1 MTQLSACGAQGG
13 IMLRLTF
20 ELSPII
26 IFMIVLIPVFATAQ
40 QKIDPERLEMAAAVK
55 KLIEAN
61 DSYAAI
67 EMVQEKGVFADV
79 AQRYEF
85 LVRDLYWQEK
95 ALHAVVPIANA
106 GILYCLTKADELSEK
121 DAEGASKM
129 LNYAKIMSFNLS
141 SFTWPGWDEK
151 GIVIT
156 EHALMAGLEAA
167 KLNLRLVEK
176 LGGDHGQLSNSYW
189 AIGAQYLAL
198 KDYASAITAFGSAA
212 EYAKKSGSKDA
223 ELMNNGYIA
232 MTKVLEDAEKEKAQ
246 GDFDKIVKAL
256 KDIGTDD
263 ANFFAGQL
271 VSALEFFS
279 R

>member
-1 MTQLSACGAQGG
+1 
-13 IMLRLTF
+13 
-20 ELSPII
+20 
-26 IFMIVLIPVFATAQ
+26 MIVLVPIFAAAQ
-40 QKIDPERLEMAAAVK
+40 QKIDPERLEVAAAVK
-55 KLIEAN
+55 KMVEDN
-61 DSYAAI
+61 DTYTAI
-67 EMVQEKGVFADV
+67 EKIQEKGTYAEI

-106 GILYCLTKADELSEK
+106 GILYCLTKADELAEK

-129 LNYAKIMSFNLS
+129 VNYAKIMSFNLS

-151 GIVIT
+151 DIVIT
-156 EHALMAGLEAA
+156 EHALVAGLEAA
-167 KLNLRLVEK
+167 KLNVRLVEK

-189 AIGAQYLAL
+189 AIGAQYIAL
-198 KDYASAITAFGSAA
+198 KDYASAITAFESAA

-232 MTKVLEDAEKEKAQ
+232 MAQVLAGITKGKAQ
-246 GDFDKIVKAL
+246 ADFDKIVKAL
-256 KDIGTDD
+256 KDIGSDD
-263 ANFFAGQL
+263 ANFFADQL
-271 VSALEFFS
+271 VSALKFFS